1 MAGRITETELRQI
14 LAANDELFDRRD
26 TVKDLVAEVRRLR
39 GLISL
44 LDSLPD
50 GTLVS
55 DPAVRA
61 IEAEARSIRVDR
73 GWLIQSHSV
82 VRTSKD

>member
-26 TVKDLVAEVRRLR
+26 TVKELVAEVRRLR

-44 LDSLPD
+44 LDSLPA

-61 IEAEARSIRVDR
+61 IEAEARAIRVDR
-73 GWLIQSHSV
+73 GWLIQSQSALPS
-82 VRTSKD
+82 SKG